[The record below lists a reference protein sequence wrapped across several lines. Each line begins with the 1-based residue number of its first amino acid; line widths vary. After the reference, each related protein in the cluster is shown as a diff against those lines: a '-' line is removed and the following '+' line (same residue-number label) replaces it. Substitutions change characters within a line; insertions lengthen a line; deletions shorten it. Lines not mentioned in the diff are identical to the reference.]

1 MPTVLEIPGFKE
13 LNTTTNPRSL
23 DQFDLVDAHNMKWS
37 GNSVV
42 TRQGNKLWKNN
53 NQWSGQKVIA
63 GADFKIST
71 DNFYYVIVVLDNGKV
86 YYIRSDNASFG
97 TASATWTEILS
108 TGSTS
113 PALSSSLERVSITG
127 FNNKLYFADGTNNL
141 YYWDGDSS
149 TDLTSVVLPA
159 AASTNNIVA
168 VATKSYRLWALDD
181 AGRTHASSINDG
193 TDFTSAG
200 TGFLSYGRVEGLK
213 ATNMTPFGDDLIIST
228 EEPLTQK
235 FQTYR
240 LLGFQFFDPSV
251 AGTDTGQFEI
261 RKINTIAGIIGASGQ
276 EIAEDTIGL
285 TPRGFIGIQSAIN
298 LTQIN
303 ERSFI
308 SKSIKEIISDINFRK
323 ADKVYST
330 IDYSNG
336 RYFCAIPYGEGA
348 SEASLLLVYDFLRS
362 SQQEGVYRWTTW
374 SFDFNE
380 IHALFNISGEP
391 YIADEDGNIYHI
403 EDDDA
408 GYADNGSAITY
419 SVKTAPLGGKQIGSE
434 KDFYSP
440 AAVFTNLTAE
450 VDIDIYPYPDNR
462 VLTADAY
469 GNPYT
474 PIKVEPIGDDLRYD
488 TDGVFYDDGNLY
500 DSGASSERLV
510 SFSNRAAKGQSLAW
524 SFRTETTGVSWG
536 IGGLSV
542 AVEQAELS
550 NRSGVDNS
558 GDI

>member
-1 MPTVLEIPGFKE
+1 MPTVIEIPGFKQ
-13 LNTTTNPRSL
+13 LNTTTNPRSI
-23 DQFDLVDAHNMKWS
+23 DPFDLVDAHNMKWS
-37 GNSVV
+37 GNSVE
-42 TRQGNKLWKNN
+42 TRQGNKLWKSNS
-53 NQWSGQKVIA
+53 QWSGQKVIYV
-63 GADFKIST
+63 GDFKISS
-71 DNFYYVIVVLDNGKV
+71 DNFYYSIVVLDNGKV
-86 YYIRSDNASFG
+86 YYIRSDNANFG

-108 TGSTS
+108 TGSAS
-113 PALSSSLERVSITG
+113 PALSSSLTKVSVTG

-149 TDLTSVVLPA
+149 TDLTAVTLPA
-159 AASTNNIVA
+159 AAGSNNIVA

-193 TDFTSAG
+193 TDFISAG
-200 TGFLSYGRVEGLK
+200 TGFLNYGRVEGLK

-240 LLGFQFFDPSV
+240 LLGFQFFDASV

-285 TPRGFIGIQSAIN
+285 TPRGVIGIQSAIN
-298 LTQIN
+298 LTQIT

-308 SKSIKEIISDINFRK
+308 SSPIKEVVSNINFKK
-323 ADKVYST
+323 ADKVYSAV
-330 IDYSNG
+330 DYANG
-336 RYFCAIPYGEGA
+336 RYFCAVPFGQGA

-362 SQQEGVYRWTTW
+362 SPQEGVYRWNTW

-380 IHALFNISGEP
+380 IHALGVVAGEI
-391 YIADEDGNIYHI
+391 YVTDENGNIYHV

-408 GYADNGSAITY
+408 AYADNGNAIIY
-419 SVKTAPLGGKQIGSE
+419 NVKTAPLGGRELGSE

-440 AAVFTNLTAE
+440 LAVVTNLTGE
-450 VDIDIYPYPDNR
+450 VSLDIYPYVDSR
-462 VLTADAY
+462 QLTEDAY
-469 GNPYT
+469 GNPFL
-474 PIKVEPIGDDLRYD
+474 PIKVEPVGDDLRYD
-488 TDGVFYDDGNLY
+488 SNGVYYDDGLLY
-500 DSGASSERLV
+500 DSGASDERLV

-542 AVEQAELS
+542 ALEQSEIT